1 MPKKSKSNFQEQ
13 PENSNIKKTKKKS
26 SKKAFFEEIEN
37 ESADANDLDLP
48 KDDLVDAKLS
58 KKTKKKSSKK
68 AFFEE
73 IENESA
79 NDLDLKK
86 DNPVD
91 VKPSKN
97 IKKRVENDLKKLAI
111 ADEDENK
118 NDDQPEENELQQ
130 DYSHEDGPV
139 KTEIKLDQELMKGMT
154 RKQRKKYEKEIKFK
168 QEIAAMENARAN
180 DELGNF
186 SVSQQA
192 VASKQSTF
200 ESTTDIKIDGFSIA
214 AKGKDLFKNADLT
227 IVAGRRYGLVGPN
240 GKGKTTLLRH
250 LAARKLDIPQHI
262 DILYCEQE
270 VIADETSALNSV
282 LKADKKR
289 LELLKKEKELV
300 AKQEKGDLSVQDEL
314 KKVYDDMQAHG
325 VSSAEARAKR
335 ILAGLGFTVAMQKRA
350 TQDFSG
356 GWRMRVSLAR
366 ALFLEPTLL
375 LLDEPTNH
383 LDLNAVIWL
392 NNYLQN
398 WKKTLLIVSHDQSFL
413 DDVCTDII
421 HLDNLKLYSY
431 RGNYAQFK
439 TMYSQHL
446 KEQMKDYEKQQKRIK
461 ALKAQGA
468 SRKAAEEKTKDLTK
482 KQQKGQRRG
491 AAVVEENNEKAQE
504 LLVKPKEYIVK
515 FSFPDPPSL
524 SPPIM
529 GLYNVDFGHPN
540 QPLLFKNLEF
550 GVDMDSRIAI
560 VGPNG
565 IGKSTLLKLLCGYLE
580 PTKGESKRNHR
591 LRFAYYSQHSAD
603 QLDLD
608 KSATQYLQS
617 KFNADYQS
625 ARKRLGSVGL
635 VSHAHEIPIRDLS
648 GGQKARVALA
658 ELVSTAPDLLILDE
672 PTNNLDLESIDALG
686 DAINNFKGG
695 VIIVSHD
702 ARLITETDCALWV
715 VENQTINQIDGDF
728 DDYKEEIL
736 QSLGEEIVKSKA
748 QEN

>member
-1 MPKKSKSNFQEQ
+1 MPKKSKTDQVGSS
-13 PENSNIKKTKKKS
+13 ENTNVKKSKKKS
-26 SKKAFFEEIEN
+26 SKKAFFEELEDEPNIVEEKPKENNPEVKSKSRKKKVEN
-37 ESADANDLDLP
+37 E
-48 KDDLVDAKLS
+48 
-58 KKTKKKSSKK
+58 
-68 AFFEE
+68 
-73 IENESA
+73 IE
-79 NDLDLKK
+79 
-86 DNPVD
+86 
-91 VKPSKN
+91 
-97 IKKRVENDLKKLAI
+97 KLAI
-111 ADEDENK
+111 TETKESKANG
-118 NDDQPEENELQQ
+118 DQEEENELQQ
-130 DYSHEDGPV
+130 DYSHEDGPIV
-139 KTEIKLDQELMKGMT
+139 TEIKLDEELMKGMT

-186 SVSQQA
+186 SVNQQA

-200 ESTTDIKIDGFSIA
+200 ESTTDIKVNGFSIA

-250 LAARKLDIPQHI
+250 LAARKLEIPQHI

-270 VIADETSALNSV
+270 VVADETSALNSV

-289 LELLKKEKELV
+289 LELIAKEKELI
-300 AKQEKGDLSVQDEL
+300 AKQEKGDLSIQEEL
-314 KKVYDDMQAHG
+314 KKVYEDMQAHG

-335 ILAGLGFTVAMQKRA
+335 ILAGLGFTVSMQKRA

-375 LLDEPTNH
+375 MLDEPTNH

-413 DDVCTDII
+413 DDVCSDII

-439 TMYSQHL
+439 TMYAQHL
-446 KEQMKDYEKQQKRIK
+446 KEQTKDYEKQQKQIK

-468 SRKAAEEKTKDLTK
+468 SKKAAEEKTKGLSR

-491 AAVVEENNEKAQE
+491 AAVVEEKDDKPQE
-504 LLVKPKEYIVK
+504 LLIKPREYVVK
-515 FSFPDPPSL
+515 FSFPQPPSL

-529 GLYNVDFGHPN
+529 GLYNVDFGYLN
-540 QPLLFKNLEF
+540 QPLLFKGLEF

-565 IGKSTLLKLLCGYLE
+565 VGKSTLLKLMCGYLE
-580 PTKGESKRNHR
+580 PIKGESKRNHR

-608 KSATQYLQS
+608 KSATQYLQT
-617 KFNADYQS
+617 KFNIDYQS

-658 ELVSTAPDLLILDE
+658 ELVLTAPDLLILDE
-672 PTNNLDLESIDALG
+672 PTNNLDLESIDALAE
-686 DAINNFKGG
+686 AINSFKGG

-715 VENQTINQIDGDF
+715 VENQTINQIEGDF

-736 QSLGEEIVKSKA
+736 QALGEEVVQKPK
-748 QEN
+748 EE